1 MTILTRRL
9 TLVPE
14 TPSHERAE
22 SRSPSALA
30 RRLGIHVPPDW
41 PPDIHGGKGAAA
53 LTPAAA
59 RDPEARG
66 SGWCSYYFILHGQDE
81 DKPVAVG
88 IGGFRDKPSPDGSLE
103 IEYAIL
109 PRYRRLGL
117 ASEAVSGLLRFAFR
131 DSRVHR
137 VVGLATEGHKPSI
150 GVLRKNGFRLL
161 GEGGR
166 PGLLRFEVD
175 RKSYESGPE

>member
-14 TPSHERAE
+14 DPSHERAG
-22 SRSPSALA
+22 SRSPSFLS
-30 RRLGIHVPPDW
+30 RLLGAHVPPDW
-41 PPDIHGGKGAAA
+41 PPDLYGEKGAAG
-53 LTPAAA
+53 LRHPA
-59 RDPEARG
+59 REPESREP
-66 SGWCSYYFILHGQDE
+66 GWSRYYFILHGQDE

-88 IGGFRDKPSPDGSLE
+88 IGGFNTKPSPDGSVE

-117 ASEAVSGLLRFAFR
+117 ASEAVSGLLWFAFR
-131 DSRVHR
+131 DRRVHR
-137 VVGLATEGHKPSI
+137 VVGLATAGHKPSI

-161 GEGGR
+161 GEAGR
-166 PGLLRFEVD
+166 PEILRFEID
-175 RKSYESGPE
+175 RVSYESGPY

>member
-1 MTILTRRL
+1 MGL
-9 TLVPE
+9 
-14 TPSHERAE
+14 
-22 SRSPSALA
+22 RS
-30 RRLGIHVPPDW
+30 
-41 PPDIHGGKGAAA
+41 
-53 LTPAAA
+53 AA
-59 RDPEARG
+59 RPAEGREP
-66 SGWCSYYFILHGQDE
+66 GWCRYYFILHGQDE

-88 IGGFRDKPSPDGSLE
+88 LGGFRDKPSADGSVE

-131 DSRVHR
+131 DSRVQR
-137 VVGLATEGHKPSI
+137 VVGLATAGHKPSI

-166 PGLLRFEVD
+166 PDLLRFEID
-175 RKSYESGPE
+175 RGSYESGP